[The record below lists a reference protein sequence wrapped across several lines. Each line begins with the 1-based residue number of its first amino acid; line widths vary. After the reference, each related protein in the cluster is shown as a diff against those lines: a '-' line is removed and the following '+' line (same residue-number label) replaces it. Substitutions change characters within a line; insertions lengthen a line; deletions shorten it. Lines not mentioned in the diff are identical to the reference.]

1 MEIPKDLKYA
11 KTHEWV
17 RVEGDVAYIG
27 ISDYAQEEL
36 GDIVYVEMPSPDDSY
51 EKGEEVATVESVKAA
66 SAIYTPVAG
75 TVKEINPDL
84 EGTPELINQKPYEAF
99 IFAIRFSEA
108 AGSAELQ
115 ELLDAEAYE
124 KQVEQEKDSH

>member
-1 MEIPKDLKYA
+1 MEIAKDRKYA

-17 RVEGDVAYIG
+17 RVEGDVARIG

-36 GDIVYVEMPSPDDSY
+36 GDIVFVEPPAVGDSY
-51 EKGEEVATVESVKAA
+51 EKGEEAATVESVKAA

-75 TVKEINPDL
+75 TVKEINEEL

-99 IFAIRFSEA
+99 IFAIQFSDA
-108 AGSAELQ
+108 SGLDG
-115 ELLDAEAYE
+115 LLDAEAYQKHVEEE
-124 KQVEQEKDSH
+124 KANS

>member
-36 GDIVYVEMPSPDDSY
+36 GDIVYVEMPAGDSY
-51 EKGEEVATVESVKAA
+51 QKNEEAATVESVKAA

-75 TVKEINPDL
+75 TIKEINPEL
-84 EGTPELINQKPYEAF
+84 ENAPESINQKPYQAF
-99 IFAIRFSEA
+99 IFAIQFSDA
-108 AGSAELQ
+108 SGLD
-115 ELLDAEAYE
+115 ELLDAESYQ
-124 KQVEQEKDSH
+124 KHVEQEKAGH

>member
-17 RVEGDVAYIG
+17 RIEEDVAYIG

-36 GDIVYVEMPSPDDSY
+36 GDIVYVEMPSTEDSY
-51 EKGEEVATVESVKAA
+51 DKGEEIATVESVKAA

-75 TVKEINPDL
+75 TVKAINPDL
-84 EGTPELINQKPYEAF
+84 ESTPELINQKPYEAF
-99 IFAIRFSEA
+99 ILAIRFSDA
-108 AGSAELQ
+108 SGFD
-115 ELLDAEAYE
+115 ELLDAQSYE
-124 KQVEQEKDSH
+124 KYVEQEKDSH

>member
-51 EKGEEVATVESVKAA
+51 DKGEEVATVESVKAA

-99 IFAIRFSEA
+99 IFAIRFSKA
-108 AGSAELQ
+108 AGSAELK

>member
-17 RVEGDVAYIG
+17 SVKGDVAYIG

-51 EKGEEVATVESVKAA
+51 DKGEEAATVESVKAA

-84 EGTPELINQKPYEAF
+84 ESTPELINQKPYEAF

-108 AGSAELQ
+108 TSLE

-124 KQVEQEKDSH
+124 KYVEQEKDSH

>member
-36 GDIVYVEMPSPDDSY
+36 GDIVYVEMPTPDDSY

-66 SAIYTPVAG
+66 SAIYTPIAG
-75 TVKEINPDL
+75 TVMEINPDL
-84 EGTPELINQKPYEAF
+84 ESTPELINQKPYEAF

-108 AGSAELQ
+108 TGAAELQ

-124 KQVEQEKDSH
+124 KHVEQEKDSH

>member
-17 RVEGDVAYIG
+17 RVEGDVAYVG

-36 GDIVYVEMPSPDDSY
+36 GDIVYVEMPATGDSY
-51 EKGEEVATVESVKAA
+51 EKGEEAATVESVKAA

-75 TVKEINPDL
+75 TVKEINPEL
-84 EGTPELINQKPYEAF
+84 ENAPELINQKPYQAF
-99 IFAIRFSEA
+99 IFAVQFSDA
-108 AGSAELQ
+108 AGLDD
-115 ELLDAEAYE
+115 LLDAESYR
-124 KQVEQEKDSH
+124 KHVEQETAGH

>member
-17 RVEGDVAYIG
+17 RVEGGVAYIG

-36 GDIVYVEMPSPDDSY
+36 GDIVYVEMPATGDSY
-51 EKGEEVATVESVKAA
+51 EKGEEAATVESVKAA

-75 TVKEINPDL
+75 TVEKINPEL
-84 EGTPELINQKPYEAF
+84 EGAPELINQKPYQAF
-99 IFAIRFSEA
+99 ILAIRFSDA
-108 AGSAELQ
+108 SGLDA
-115 ELLDAEAYE
+115 LLDAESYE
-124 KQVEQEKDSH
+124 KHVEQEKASH